1 MRASWY
7 QARVERASDVSWGP
21 VVVCPIVHH
30 ARSHGLSHALFSQ
43 LTTLLSHAKHHCHHA
58 FCHSCT
64 FAPSTLVTL
73 QSVTL
78 YFHLLS
84 PQYSNSCS
92 QSHPLSCSYA
102 LSGTLDPYVVSCGA
116 NPCVFGMLALM
127 SVELM
132 QSWKVSRARSD
143 HIAHRL
149 YLCSWPLLDNVD
161 CASHI
166 VLNKWL
172 DFLSLFTVFLL
183 FLTTYY

>member
-1 MRASWY
+1 MRAFWY
-7 QARVERASDVSWGP
+7 QARVERASDVSWGA
-21 VVVCPIVHH
+21 VVACPIVHH
-30 ARSHGLSHALFSQ
+30 ARSHGFSHALFSQ
-43 LTTLLSHAKHHCHHA
+43 LATLRIHTKYLHHA
-58 FCHSCT
+58 LCHSCT

-73 QSVTL
+73 QSVTQ

-84 PQYSNSCS
+84 PQYPNSCS
-92 QSHPLSCSYA
+92 QSHTLSCSYA

-149 YLCSWPLLDNVD
+149 
-161 CASHI
+161 
-166 VLNKWL
+166 
-172 DFLSLFTVFLL
+172 
-183 FLTTYY
+183 